1 MSLEEDFILMIIAE
15 SFVKL
20 KSTFTYNPKFIMI
33 DRKLTILIVVKILD
47 FNIYSCS
54 SQYIET

>member
-54 SQYIET
+54 